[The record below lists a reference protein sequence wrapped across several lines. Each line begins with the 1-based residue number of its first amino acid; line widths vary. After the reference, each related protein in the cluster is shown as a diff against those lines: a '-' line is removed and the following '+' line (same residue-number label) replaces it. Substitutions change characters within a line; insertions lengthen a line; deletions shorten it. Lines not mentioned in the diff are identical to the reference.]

1 MSKNRTHDESGPTL
15 PEQAT
20 EIQSPDGLNL
30 SVDLSIPKHVIQHSA
45 APKLGGYVLTDRLGE
60 GAYGQVW
67 RAWQIRTRK
76 EVAVKAFKQ
85 HSGLDWIFL
94 QREVERLLRLDRH
107 PHVVTLLDAGL
118 ESDPPYYVVDL
129 LTGGSL
135 EQFVNPQQAAPPP
148 RVMAWTR
155 QMCDALG
162 YVHQKGLIHCDLKP
176 ANVLID
182 EQDRVRV
189 VDFGQSRVF
198 TESAA
203 SLGTLFYMAP
213 EQAVVTE
220 LGKPVHPDVRWDIYA
235 LGATLF
241 SLLTGQVPYA
251 TAGNRDALQQAGSLG
266 ERLER
271 YRGIIGSG
279 PVADD
284 AAGLRARAGEELAA
298 VVAKCMAVRP
308 EERYASM
315 AEVSSDLDAIANH
328 RPVSPLAH
336 RRGYRLSKF
345 VRRNPFGVALAGC
358 LLVLAAGA
366 YSLRGQLVRADRA
379 KAADIS
385 ATFVHDPA
393 QAVTNLTAAGPRVR
407 RFLAEDTARHLNS
420 PAYTERIMGARNGLW
435 ANPAAFWAGVDGGP
449 LWRSGE
455 WLELAMFDWPQPEE
469 VLAQLREKAASGS
482 DRQKYAAF
490 CLIGQAA
497 PRENAAL
504 TDLCRTAVRT
514 ETHPGVIAAA
524 RWAAQRLGHD
534 EPWHHGERVF
544 VDDLTGLAF
553 AYVAGTESFHRG
565 SPPDERDRF
574 ANEQQAAA
582 GRPIQSVYFAT
593 TELAVGALARFLEDP
608 DTVQWL
614 GQQASASAELRGQ
627 FQLAGEAW
635 QGQIARGALDEAAG
649 WISLD
654 LARRYC
660 EWASLRGAQ
669 ASPARRYRL
678 PTEDEWEYACRA
690 GNAGRFCFGDG
701 DAYVPLFAHCSGHVA
716 GPPAVGL
723 KMPNFHGLFDTHGSL
738 WEWTDSRYPPELV
751 SDADMDAGLRQNLY
765 VYRGGAYYS
774 PAVRCRSA
782 QRNYGSPH
790 WPDMYKG
797 LRVVMEVVER

>member
-1 MSKNRTHDESGPTL
+1 MSKTRNPDEPGPFL
-15 PEQAT
+15 PGQAT

-30 SVDLSIPKHVIQHSA
+30 SVDLSIPKHVTQHEA
-45 APKLGGYVLTDRLGE
+45 APDVAGYVLTARLGE

-76 EVAVKAFKQ
+76 EVAVKVFKQ

-118 ESDPPYYVVDL
+118 ESDPPFYVVDL

-135 EQFVNPQQAAPPP
+135 DQFVDPQQAAPPA
-148 RVMAWTR
+148 RAMAWTR

-162 YVHQKGLIHCDLKP
+162 YVHNKGLIHCDLKP

-220 LGKPVHPDVRWDIYA
+220 LGKPVHPDVRWDVYA

-241 SLLTGQVPYA
+241 SMLTGRVPYA
-251 TAGNRDALQQAGSLG
+251 TAANREALEQAGSLDK
-266 ERLER
+266 RLER
-271 YRGIIGSG
+271 YRAMIGGRS
-279 PVADD
+279 VAQDD
-284 AAGLRARAGEELAA
+284 VELRTRAGVELAA

-308 EERYASM
+308 EDRYASM
-315 AEVSSDLDAIANH
+315 AEVSADIEAIAHH

-336 RRGYRLSKF
+336 RKGYRFGKF
-345 VRRNPFGVALAGC
+345 VRRNPFGVALVGC
-358 LLVLAAGA
+358 LVVLAVGA
-366 YSLRGQLVRADRA
+366 YSLRTQWLRVDRA
-379 KAADIS
+379 KAADI
-385 ATFVHDPA
+385 AAMFVSSPA
-393 QAVTNLTAAGPRVR
+393 QGVATLKAAGPRVR
-407 RFLAEDTARHLNS
+407 QFLAEDTARRLDS
-420 PAYTERIMGARNGLW
+420 PAYTERIMGARNGVW
-435 ANPAAFWAGVDGGP
+435 ANPAAFWAGVDGGT
-449 LWRSGE
+449 LWQSGE
-455 WLELAMFDWPQPEE
+455 WLELATFDWPEPEE
-469 VLAQLREKAASGS
+469 VLAQLRAKATGGS

-490 CLIGQAA
+490 CLIGRAV
-497 PRENAAL
+497 PPSDVTL
-504 TDLCRTAVRT
+504 IDLCRSAVRS
-514 ETHPGVIAAA
+514 ERHPGVVAAA
-524 RWAAQRLGHD
+524 RWASQRLGHE
-534 EPWHHGERVF
+534 EPWHHGEHVF
-544 VDDLTGLAF
+544 VDDLTGLAL
-553 AYVAGTESFHRG
+553 VHIPGSESFRRG
-565 SPPDERDRF
+565 SPPAERDRF
-574 ANEQQAAA
+574 TNEDMPAT
-582 GRPIQSVYFAT
+582 GRPIQSTFVAT
-593 TELAVGALARFLEDP
+593 TELTVAALARFLEDP

-614 GQQASASAELRGQ
+614 AQQASQSAELQAQLR
-627 FQLAGEAW
+627 LAGESW
-635 QGQIARGALDEAAG
+635 QSQMARGAMDEAAG

-660 EWASLRGAQ
+660 EWASMRGAG

-690 GNAGRFCFGDG
+690 GNAGRFCFGDSEG
-701 DAYVPLFAHCSGHVA
+701 YVPFFAHCSGHQA
-716 GPPAVGL
+716 GPPVAGL
-723 KMPNFHGLFDTHGSL
+723 KMPNFHGLFDMHGSL

-751 SDADMDAGLRQNLY
+751 AETDMDSALRQNLY
-765 VYRGGAYYS
+765 VCRGGAYYS

-790 WPDMYKG
+790 WPDMYKSF
-797 LRVVMEVVER
+797 RPVMELVER